1 MTPEK
6 VMQTKFGEEG
16 NCLLACIAGFL
27 HIEVDSIPKL
37 WEPYAPF
44 EEWYVNLNKWL
55 EPYGFIYFEAD
66 LNEESKSLSECFGF
80 HIMCGMTRRSTE
92 YGHAVIAYKGKVWH
106 DPHPSCDPFIEDL
119 GISYGF
125 LIPRWEEK
133 EEAQTSHHIFC
144 NHTDTPAE
152 ECKQCKSLNA
162 EYPLVEGEEPV
173 AKYFPKAVSL
183 LNFATFNKLKIE
195 DLFRNIG

>member
-55 EPYGFIYFEAD
+55 EPYGFTYFEAS
-66 LNEESKSLSECFGF
+66 LNEESKSFFSECFGF

-133 EEAQTSHHIFC
+133 EE
-144 NHTDTPAE
+144 
-152 ECKQCKSLNA
+152 
-162 EYPLVEGEEPV
+162 PV
-173 AKYFPKAVSL
+173 AKYFPKAVSS
-183 LNFATFNKLKIE
+183 LNFATFNPLKIE
-195 DLFRNIG
+195 DLFRVIG